1 MKIVFMGTPEFAV
14 PSLKKIIDSNYEIPF
29 VVTVPDKEKGRG
41 LKKQFSDVKITAL
54 EHGLKVLQPDNLNDE
69 IFLKELAEAN
79 PDLIIIIAF
88 RMLPKEVYTLPKF
101 GSVNLHASYLPK
113 YRGAA
118 PINRAI
124 INGEKE
130 TGLTTFFLKDKAD
143 TGNIILQEKVEI
155 TDEDN
160 AGTLH
165 DKLSVLGSELILK
178 TIKLIESGEYKL
190 TEQDDSL
197 ATKAP
202 KIFKEDCLINWNR
215 PAIEIHNLIRGL
227 SPYPTAFTHMNNKIC
242 KIYKSRVLNAE
253 VSSQNSEVRSEN
265 SFEFGKI
272 VLDNKKIYVQ
282 TADDLLEILELQL
295 EGKKRIPSG
304 EFLNGI
310 DKVLLQKFSSV
321 VGDVPKNGT

>member
-14 PSLKKIIDSNYEIPF
+14 PSLKKIIENDYEIPF

-54 EHGLKVLQPDNLNDE
+54 EYNLKVLQPEILKDE
-69 IFLKELAEAN
+69 NFINELKNAN

-88 RMLPKEVYTLPKF
+88 RMLPREVYTLPKF

-143 TGNIILQEKVEI
+143 TGNIILREKVEI
-155 TDEDN
+155 FDEDN

-165 DKLSVLGSELILK
+165 DRLSNLGADLILK
-178 TIKLIESGEYKL
+178 TIKLIESGKYEL

-197 ATKAP
+197 ASKAP
-202 KIFKEDCLINWNR
+202 KIFKEDCLIDWNQ
-215 PAIEIHNLIRGL
+215 PAIKIHNIIRGL
-227 SPYPTAFTHMNNKIC
+227 SPYPAAFTHLYSKVC
-242 KIYKSRVLNAE
+242 KIYKSRI
-253 VSSQNSEVRSEN
+253 QNSEVRSQNLAEPGLIHLN
-265 SFEFGKI
+265 NRQLFVS
-272 VLDNKKIYVQ
+272 
-282 TADDLLEILELQL
+282 TADDMLEILELQL
-295 EGKKRIPSG
+295 EGKKRIPST

-310 DKVLLQKFSSV
+310 DKNLLIKF
-321 VGDVPKNGT
+321 N

>member
-1 MKIVFMGTPEFAV
+1 MMKIVFMGTPKFTV
-14 PSLKKIIDSNYEIPF
+14 PSLKKIIENDYEIPF

-54 EHGLKVLQPDNLNDE
+54 ENNLKVLQPENLKDE
-69 IFLKELAEAN
+69 NFINELKNAN

-88 RMLPKEVYTLPKF
+88 RMLPREVYTLPKF

-143 TGNIILQEKVEI
+143 TGNIILREKVEI
-155 TDEDN
+155 LDEDN

-165 DKLSVLGSELILK
+165 DRLSNLGADLILK
-178 TIKLIESGEYKL
+178 TIKLIESEKYEL

-202 KIFKEDCLINWNR
+202 KIFKEDCLIDWNQ
-215 PAIEIHNLIRGL
+215 PASKIHNLIRGL
-227 SPYPTAFTHMNNKIC
+227 SPYPAAFTHLNSKVC
-242 KIYKSRVLNAE
+242 KIYKSKLTKILNSGAPFGSLGIMNSKE
-253 VSSQNSEVRSEN
+253 PGLIYIDNRQLFVS
-265 SFEFGKI
+265 
-272 VLDNKKIYVQ
+272 

-295 EGKKRIPSG
+295 EGKKRIPST

-310 DKVLLQKFSSV
+310 DKNLLRKF
-321 VGDVPKNGT
+321 N